1 MNQNNKAWF
10 FTKAMQKCVL
20 EKFVVIVVCTGVL
33 FYSGDKYNKY
43 EKRK

>member
-1 MNQNNKAWF
+1 MNQNNKVWF
-10 FTKAMQKCVL
+10 FTKAMQKCAL
-20 EKFVVIVVCTGVL
+20 ENFVVIVGSPGVL